1 MVTIAI
7 TGGIACGK
15 SLVGCYLAEVGVPV
29 CDADDLARDV
39 VAQGE
44 RAYEEIVAEFGRWIL
59 RATGEIDRAAL
70 GREVF
75 GDARRLA
82 RLNALTHPAIMQR
95 LRAWVAAMAG
105 AGGHA
110 AAVIPLLYEI
120 RDECNWGAVVCV
132 SAPERAQLTWLGE
145 RGMAPDEARQRL
157 AAQLPLAQKMERA
170 DYVIFNCGTRE
181 LLRQQTNRVW
191 ASICGE

>member
-1 MVTIAI
+1 MVTIAV

-15 SLVGCYLAEVGVPV
+15 SLVGRYLAEIGVPV
-29 CDADDLARDV
+29 CDADDLAREV
-39 VAQGE
+39 VAQGG
-44 RAYEEIVAEFGRWIL
+44 RVYEEIVAEFGRGIL

-70 GREVF
+70 AREVF

-95 LRAWVAAMAG
+95 LRAWVAATSG
-105 AGGHA
+105 AASHV

-120 RDECNWGAVVCV
+120 HDECNWSAVVCV
-132 SAPERAQLTWLGE
+132 SAPERAQVSWLGE

-170 DYVIFNCGTRE
+170 DYVIFNCGTRD
-181 LLRQQTNRVW
+181 LLRRQTNRVW